1 VDEGRP
7 TLREDTRDEARFR
20 RLLGIAATCVLVLV
34 SSGSITGSDGP
45 AAYAVAQS
53 IVDHHA
59 LTVPR
64 HLGFPGRGGRTYASH
79 GLGLPLVA
87 VPFYA
92 VARPL
97 ARATSHPEIATA
109 VVSLIMPLTGGLLVV
124 ALYALMRRLRASR
137 VTSAIVSAGVVGGT
151 FLLPYLKDFYSE
163 PLATLFVVLA
173 VERFLARRLGTSGGA
188 LMAAGIT
195 RPQLFL
201 LGPLFGW
208 RAYLENGPRGL
219 LRLSLPVLAGV
230 VIVLLYNVARFND
243 PFRFDPLQGKARLDR
258 IPAALVELLF
268 NPTKSVF
275 LFAPI
280 VLVLIP
286 ALATLRRI
294 DNSAFWLLA
303 GNLVIGI
310 FVAAA
315 WPQWDG
321 GWTWGPRLLLP
332 ALIPASAAVAV
343 WADTGRLRRRAV
355 MCLCALGLLVSL
367 PGVIVSTRAQLRAHP
382 PLHGPSVWR
391 QYRLVPSAIG
401 ETFTHPTSDEP
412 EDRSIDVWQVRA
424 LRVMGPA
431 AGPPVVVGTLLLA
444 FGTVVALIR
453 GRRSLRR
460 AL

>member
-7 TLREDTRDEARFR
+7 TLREDTRDEVRFR

-173 VERFLARRLGTSGGA
+173 VERFLAGRLGTSGGA

-208 RAYLENGPRGL
+208 RAYRDNGPRGL

-294 DNSAFWLLA
+294 DISAFWLLT
-303 GNLVIGI
+303 GNSRR
-310 FVAAA
+310 
-315 WPQWDG
+315 G
-321 GWTWGPRLLLP
+321 GMAPMGRRLDVG
-332 ALIPASAAVAV
+332 ATA
-343 WADTGRLRRRAV
+343 
-355 MCLCALGLLVSL
+355 
-367 PGVIVSTRAQLRAHP
+367 
-382 PLHGPSVWR
+382 PSSS
-391 QYRLVPSAIG
+391 PDSG
-401 ETFTHPTSDEP
+401 E
-412 EDRSIDVWQVRA
+412 
-424 LRVMGPA
+424 
-431 AGPPVVVGTLLLA
+431 
-444 FGTVVALIR
+444 R
-453 GRRSLRR
+453 GRRRLGRHRSTSSTGCDVPLRPGPPRVPAGCDRLDAR
-460 AL
+460 AVAGAPALARTVGLASVPSRAERDRRDVHPSDLGRA